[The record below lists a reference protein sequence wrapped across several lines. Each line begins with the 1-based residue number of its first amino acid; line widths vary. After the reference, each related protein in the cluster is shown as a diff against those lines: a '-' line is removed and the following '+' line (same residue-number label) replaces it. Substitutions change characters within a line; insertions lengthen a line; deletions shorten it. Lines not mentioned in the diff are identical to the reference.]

1 MKHHETL
8 QSLLQV
14 KEPWSLI
21 DFRFEPSRGRC
32 DAWISL
38 ETPRGWFG
46 FTKTKHLPTITWRHI
61 NIGEWRLYVHV
72 MAPEGANLTRQPW
85 AGEIGQPFSRLLE
98 KQISDMLHHIQS
110 PEKIGSLLGLEII
123 DLTHAYSN
131 GRLNIPKPI
140 TTYSRVLATTDT
152 SANSDQKDIPP
163 PGDPIWLKIV
173 NETHPIQIKA
183 IGLQLFLFN
192 IRMQYKTTG
201 NPEQLQHYASECQ
214 NFFKRNQ
221 RQLAFELGQ
230 IAATRKS
237 PTGISKPH

>member
-1 MKHHETL
+1 
-8 QSLLQV
+8 
-14 KEPWSLI
+14 
-21 DFRFEPSRGRC
+21 
-32 DAWISL
+32 
-38 ETPRGWFG
+38 
-46 FTKTKHLPTITWRHI
+46 
-61 NIGEWRLYVHV
+61 
-72 MAPEGANLTRQPW
+72 LTRQPW

-214 NFFKRNQ
+214 NFFIRNQ